1 MLMEIREKLDAIGI
15 SSEQVDKNQVVVK
28 HVKIDGKHCRCMTRR
43 DDSYIVAV
51 TVEDS
56 VYLQGTLLAILIV
69 GTYLVL
75 ATCWMMYMLSKSY
88 KKKGIEEK

>member
-1 MLMEIREKLDAIGI
+1 MLMEIRGEKLDAIGI

-28 HVKIDGKHCRCMTRR
+28 HVKIDGKHCRCMMRR

-75 ATCWMMYMLSKSY
+75 ATC
-88 KKKGIEEK
+88 

>member
-1 MLMEIREKLDAIGI
+1 MEIREKLDTIGI

-56 VYLQGTLLAILIV
+56 VYLQETLLAILDSGHLSGI
-69 GTYLVL
+69 GD
-75 ATCWMMYMLSKSY
+75 MLDDVYALESY
-88 KKKGIEEK
+88 KRKG

>member
-1 MLMEIREKLDAIGI
+1 MEIREKLDAIGI

-56 VYLQGTLLAILIV
+56 VYLLLAR
-69 GTYLVL
+69 
-75 ATCWMMYMLSKSY
+75 LSMFLNIIRNA
-88 KKKGIEEK
+88 GCEEVK

>member
-1 MLMEIREKLDAIGI
+1 MEIREKLDAIGI

-56 VYLQGTLLAILIV
+56 VYLNSFSNTDSGHLSGI
-69 GTYLVL
+69 GD
-75 ATCWMMYMLSKSY
+75 MLDDVYALESY
-88 KKKGIEEK
+88 KRKG

>member
-1 MLMEIREKLDAIGI
+1 VLMEIREKLDAIGI

-28 HVKIDGKHCRCMTRR
+28 HVKIDGKHCGCMTRR

-75 ATCWMMYMLSKSY
+75 ATCWMMYMLSKVI
-88 KKKGIEEK
+88 KERDRRK

>member
-1 MLMEIREKLDAIGI
+1 MTEKLDAIGI

-28 HVKIDGKHCRCMTRR
+28 HVKIDGKHCRCMMRR

-56 VYLQGTLLAILIV
+56 VYLQGSLFGDIYSWYIP
-69 GTYLVL
+69 GIGN
-75 ATCWMMYMLSKSY
+75 MLDDVYALKGY
-88 KKKGIEEK
+88 KRKN

>member
-1 MLMEIREKLDAIGI
+1 MEIREKLDAIGI

-56 VYLQGTLLAILIV
+56 VYLQGTLDSGHLSGI
-69 GTYLVL
+69 GD
-75 ATCWMMYMLSKSY
+75 MLDDVYALESY
-88 KKKGIEEK
+88 KRKG